1 MTRTLIRIV
10 IASALWATIAAV
22 PRSASAEITMGV
34 LPRLGPVELYEMF
47 TPLAE
52 YLSKETGEKVSLVIP
67 RDFDAF
73 KTMVR
78 SDLVDLGFCNSLIY
92 VQLKKER
99 DIDPLAVASEPKAGT
114 RFRGVIIARRDSGIR
129 TIQGLKGKKL
139 VFVEKDSAAGHIFQM
154 LTLSRAGLDIRKDF
168 ILLPF
173 ATKHD
178 NVIRA
183 VFNRAAD
190 AGGVREDDL
199 DKIKGRVDISKLKI
213 VAYTDYYPNWPLF
226 STPRLKNDTAAR
238 IRAALL
244 KLKRN
249 SPRARTVL
257 GRAVLTGFAPITDR
271 DYDQLREAAGL
282 AGAY

>member
-1 MTRTLIRIV
+1 M
-10 IASALWATIAAV
+10 ASALWAVLAAV
-22 PRSASAEITMGV
+22 PRTLPAEEITMGV
-34 LPRLGPVELYEMF
+34 LPRLAPVELYEMF
-47 TPLAE
+47 TPLAD
-52 YLSKETGEKVSLVIP
+52 YLSRETGEKVRLVIP
-67 RDFDAF
+67 RNFEAF
-73 KTMVR
+73 KTMVK
-78 SDLVDLGFCNSLIY
+78 SNLVDLGFCNSLVY

-99 DIDPLAVASEPKAGT
+99 DIEPLALAAEPKAGT

-129 TIQGLKGKKL
+129 TVRDLKGKKL

-178 NVIRA
+178 NVIKA
-183 VFNRAAD
+183 VFNGAAD

-199 DKIKGRVDISKLKI
+199 ERFKGKVDASQLKV

-226 STPRLKNDTAAR
+226 STPRLKKESVAR

-244 KLKRN
+244 KLKPN
-249 SPRARTVL
+249 SPQARPVL
-257 GRAVLTGFAPITDR
+257 GTASVTGFAPVSDR
-271 DYDQLREAAGL
+271 DYDHLREAAGL
-282 AGAY
+282 VGAF

>member
-1 MTRTLIRIV
+1 MKRTVSRIV
-10 IASALWATIAAV
+10 AVCALWAIVAAV

-52 YLSKETGEKVSLVIP
+52 YLSQETGEKVSLVIP
-67 RDFDAF
+67 KDFDAF
-73 KTMVR
+73 KMMVR
-78 SDLVDLGFCNSLIY
+78 SNLVDLGFCNSLIY

-99 DIDPLAVASEPKAGT
+99 DIDPLAVASETKAGT
-114 RFRGVIIARRDSGIR
+114 RFRGVIIARRDSGIK
-129 TIQGLKGKKL
+129 TIRDLKGKKL

-154 LTLSRAGLDIRKDF
+154 LALNKAGLDIQRDF
-168 ILLPF
+168 ITLPF

-178 NVIRA
+178 NVIKA
-183 VFNRAAD
+183 VFNGAAD

-199 DKIKGRVDISKLKI
+199 DKIKGGVDVSKLKI

-226 STPRLKNDTAAR
+226 STPRLKKEAVDR

-244 KLKRN
+244 KLKPN
-249 SPRARTVL
+249 SSRARTVL
-257 GRAVLTGFAPITDR
+257 GRAVLTGFAPVADR
-271 DYDQLREAAGL
+271 DYDQLREAARL